1 MDTEKSEMNG
11 LERFLIWFL
20 VPVVFAVV
28 LLSVLFYILDV
39 DIKEPLQRLGNAIPI
54 VRNWVP
60 DKPIEPVA
68 SDKPDPSSSAAA
80 GAKDSDKP
88 SVSEADKAALVEKDK
103 QIAELTA
110 KLKESTDDAAQ
121 FQSSYLLK
129 DQELVELKAK
139 LNKLEQDY
147 QKLEQDDGSYEKAVT
162 ETSRIYAA
170 MSPGKA
176 APILEKLALSEQLL
190 ILSGMKLDNQTKI
203 LQKMSAEAA
212 ANVSILLK
220 DEVPS
225 RNREI
230 KALQD
235 RIKALTEKA
244 QPAAAPFTVGD
255 LSTSIAGME
264 PKEAADLLLEMYKTN
279 KNKVQTILKSAD
291 SSSRAAILGAMTK
304 ADKAKAAAISSQ
316 LAP

>member
-28 LLSVLFYILDV
+28 LLSVLFYLLEV

-60 DKPIEPVA
+60 DKPIEPV
-68 SDKPDPSSSAAA
+68 SSGKPDNSASGTKEGETSSS
-80 GAKDSDKP
+80 SQ
-88 SVSEADKAALVEKDK
+88 ADKAALAEKDK
-103 QIAELTA
+103 QIADLKA
-110 KLKESTDDAAQ
+110 KLQESSDDATQ
-121 FQSSYLLK
+121 FQNSYLLK
-129 DQELVELKAK
+129 DQEITELKAK
-139 LNKLEQDY
+139 YDKLEQDY
-147 QKLEQDDGSYEKAVT
+147 QKLEQDDGNYEKSVAA
-162 ETSRIYAA
+162 TSKIYAE
-170 MSPGKA
+170 MSPSKA
-176 APILEKLALSEQLL
+176 APILEKLAISEQLL
-190 ILSGMKLDNQTKI
+190 ILGGMKLDNQTKI

-230 KALQD
+230 AALQD
-235 RIKALTEKA
+235 RIKALTNST
-244 QPAAAPFTVGD
+244 QPSTAPFTVGE
-255 LSTSIAGME
+255 LSTSISGME
-264 PKEAADLLLEMYKTN
+264 PKQAAALLLEMYKTN
-279 KNKVQTILKSAD
+279 KNKVLTILKSAD
-291 SSSRAAILGAMTK
+291 SGSRAAILGAMTE

>member
-28 LLSVLFYILDV
+28 LLSVLFYMLDV
-39 DIKEPLQRLGNAIPI
+39 DIKEPLQRLGNSIPI
-54 VRNWVP
+54 VRNWIP

-68 SDKPDPSSSAAA
+68 SGKPETPAA
-80 GAKDSDKP
+80 GSKDGDKQP
-88 SVSEADKAALVEKDK
+88 VSEADKTALVEKDK

-110 KLKESTDDAAQ
+110 KLKESTDDAKQ
-121 FQSSYLLK
+121 FQNSYLLK
-129 DQELVELKAK
+129 DQELVDLKAK
-139 LNKLEQDY
+139 MNKLEQDY
-147 QKLEQDDGSYEKAVT
+147 QKLEQDDGSYEKSVS
-162 ETSRIYAA
+162 ETSKIYAA
-170 MSPGKA
+170 MSPSKA
-176 APILEKLALSEQLL
+176 APILEKLTLSEQLL

-203 LQKMSAEAA
+203 LQKMSTEAA

-235 RIKALTEKA
+235 RIKTLTETT
-244 QPAAAPFTVGD
+244 QPAATPFTVSE

-264 PKEAADLLLEMYKTN
+264 SKQAAELLLEMYKTN
-279 KNKVQTILKSAD
+279 KNKVLTILKSAD
-291 SSSRAAILGAMTK
+291 SSSRASILGAMTK

>member
-28 LLSVLFYILDV
+28 LLSVLFYMLNV
-39 DIKEPLQRLGNAIPI
+39 DIKEPLQRLGNSIPI
-54 VRNWVP
+54 VRNWIP

-68 SDKPDPSSSAAA
+68 SGKPETPAA
-80 GAKDSDKP
+80 GSKDGDKQP
-88 SVSEADKAALVEKDK
+88 VSEVDKTALVEKDK

-110 KLKESTDDAAQ
+110 KLKESTDDAKQ
-121 FQSSYLLK
+121 FQNSYLLK
-129 DQELVELKAK
+129 DQELVDLKAK
-139 LNKLEQDY
+139 MNKLEQDY
-147 QKLEQDDGSYEKAVT
+147 QKLEQDDGSYEKSVS
-162 ETSRIYAA
+162 ETSKIYAA
-170 MSPGKA
+170 MSPSKA
-176 APILEKLALSEQLL
+176 APILEKLTLSEQLL

-203 LQKMSAEAA
+203 LQKMSTEAA

-235 RIKALTEKA
+235 RIKTLTETT
-244 QPAAAPFTVGD
+244 QPAATPFTVNE

-264 PKEAADLLLEMYKTN
+264 SKQAAELLLEMYKTN
-279 KNKVQTILKSAD
+279 KNKVLTILKSAD
-291 SSSRAAILGAMTK
+291 SNSRASILGAMTK

>member
-68 SDKPDPSSSAAA
+68 SGKPDPSSSAAA

-147 QKLEQDDGSYEKAVT
+147 QKLEQDDGSYEKAVS
-162 ETSRIYAA
+162 ETSKIYAA